1 MTDRTEARIAALAH
15 VDPRAIERVV
25 KNAHADLVATPPG
38 MPPRHRPRGAKR
50 GARLAVG
57 GALALALAGASMF
70 AFRPWSGS
78 EANAGLLRRVS
89 IAVTPP
95 PHTIQHIVMVLH
107 QGSLVLRTE
116 SWQSIDD
123 PFTLRWR
130 QTMETKCGGWTT
142 EISSTLHEKQ
152 WLDADHGRVLRH
164 PLVPAKERAAVPSS
178 GGVRGQFD
186 PTVGFA
192 EALERGDAHV
202 AGSTSINGVPVT
214 QIDWPTGDPNDPA
227 SRNVIYVA
235 TATGIP
241 VALSWG
247 GGKLDATGGVV
258 AQQTYPTYEFLPE
271 NATTRRALS
280 VRASNPTAAV
290 PPVTTS
296 KELDAAH
303 SDDQRRHCG
312 GVG

>member
-1 MTDRTEARIAALAH
+1 VLAF
-15 VDPRAIERVV
+15 
-25 KNAHADLVATPPG
+25 
-38 MPPRHRPRGAKR
+38 
-50 GARLAVG
+50 
-57 GALALALAGASMF
+57 ALAGAFVF

-95 PHTIQHIVMVLH
+95 RHTIQHIVMVLH

-116 SWQSIDD
+116 SWQSIDE

-130 QTMETKCGGWTT
+130 QTMDTKCGGWTT
-142 EISSTLHEKQ
+142 EISSTLNEMQ
-152 WLDADHGRVLRH
+152 WLDSDHRRVLRH
-164 PLVPAKERAAVPSS
+164 PLVPAEVRAAVPPS

-192 EALERGDAHV
+192 AALEDGAGHV

-214 QIDWPTGDPNDPA
+214 QIDWPTEDPNDPT
-227 SRNVIYVA
+227 SRNMIYVA
-235 TATGIP
+235 TATGVP
-241 VALSWG
+241 VALTWG

-271 NATTRRALS
+271 NAATQSALS

-290 PPVTTS
+290 PPITTA
-296 KELDAAH
+296 KAFDAAH
-303 SDDQRRHCG
+303 SEAQRRHCG